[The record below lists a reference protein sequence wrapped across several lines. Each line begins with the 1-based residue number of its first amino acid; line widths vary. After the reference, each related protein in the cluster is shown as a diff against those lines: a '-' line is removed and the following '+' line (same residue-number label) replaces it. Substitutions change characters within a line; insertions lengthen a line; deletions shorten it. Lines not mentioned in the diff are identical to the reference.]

1 MDNNVNHLLG
11 KDIDLLGKLIG
22 DVQSLGSLIDLVK
35 KARNKFEI
43 YNGRDKEYSDV

>member
-1 MDNNVNHLLG
+1 L
-11 KDIDLLGKLIG
+11 
-22 DVQSLGSLIDLVK
+22 SSLIDLVK